1 MPPDKAEIKTNREPA
16 ECESE
21 DSHLGVGGAG
31 GKKKADETE
40 PGHHQPD
47 NDVTYVAIHLHL
59 SGGGGEQSGGTA
71 SA

>member
-1 MPPDKAEIKTNREPA
+1 MPPDKSEIKTNREPA
-16 ECESE
+16 ECGSE

-31 GKKKADETE
+31 DKKKADETE

-47 NDVTYVAIHLHL
+47 NEVTYVAFHLHL
-59 SGGGGEQSGGTA
+59 SRGGGQQSDRAA